1 MQKFRN
7 KNNAKIL
14 RLKLCKDFVKKCE
27 NFTKKR
33 KLCKKRENF
42 AKNTEFSKQMQNS
55 NIYLSKGREI
65 IYKT

>member
-27 NFTKKR
+27 NFTKK
-33 KLCKKRENF
+33 KEIMQKKRKFREKYRIFKTN
-42 AKNTEFSKQMQNS
+42 AKFKH
-55 NIYLSKGREI
+55 LFK
-65 IYKT
+65 